1 MQDKTIQ
8 ETQSAFIQTI
18 CNMVSSHPYFCQ
30 KPHHLQHHLDGTT
43 FRILG
48 CYEDGGSIDNVVFAA
63 YFRPRCGEYR
73 ETYTDPGRY
82 SFALLV
88 SAIDEYPEK
97 GGGSFDLTLAL
108 MDRGDNRDIDR
119 VIETFRVCEFHST
132 VLAVIAMFMTLCP
145 ELAVAAKYSLHSRKV
160 PTQWRKALFRAV
172 TRYATQAPFRKW
184 HPEHIPPGSVVEL
197 GGGVSR
203 AGQHVT
209 VQSVVTI
216 EPNSYVLQT
225 DEYSRIGSNPYRL
238 CFNLGYVA
246 RVVTRGTGEVARPTT
261 ARSLL
266 HDLRGSG
273 PTHATLIPCQ
283 REAER
288 VLFSDVERQGT
299 QWAVPGNAHAFVLK
313 YVLTYLPAH
322 RISHNLEYQL
332 DTYRLLNEVSTHAR
346 CQSCPDGNPFGRVTW
361 ITRIDVKK
369 FRKAVKRIH
378 CYLRPLAQ
386 AVADAELYS
395 EDLD

>member
-1 MQDKTIQ
+1 
-8 ETQSAFIQTI
+8 
-18 CNMVSSHPYFCQ
+18 V
-30 KPHHLQHHLDGTT
+30 
-43 FRILG
+43 
-48 CYEDGGSIDNVVFAA
+48 
-63 YFRPRCGEYR
+63 
-73 ETYTDPGRY
+73 
-82 SFALLV
+82 LV
-88 SAIDEYPEK
+88 RAIDCLQTGEDR
-97 GGGSFDLTLAL
+97 GSFDLTLAL
-108 MDRGDNRDIDR
+108 LDSGNHRDIDR
-119 VIETFRVCEFHST
+119 VIETFRVCEFNST
-132 VLAVIAMFMTLCP
+132 SLAVIAMFMTLCP
-145 ELAVAAKYSLHSRKV
+145 ELKAAAKYSLHSRKM

-172 TRYATQAPFRKW
+172 TRYADKAPLRKW

-197 GGGVSR
+197 GGGVSK
-203 AGQHVT
+203 AGQQVT

-216 EPNSYVLQT
+216 EPNSYMLQT
-225 DEYSRIGSNPYRL
+225 DEYSRIGSYPYRL
-238 CFNLGYVA
+238 CFNLGHVE
-246 RVVTRGTGEVARPTT
+246 RIVTRGNGEVARPTA

-266 HDLRGSG
+266 HDLRESG
-273 PTHATLIPCQ
+273 PTHATLISCQ

-288 VLFSDVERQGT
+288 VLFSDVERQGK

-313 YVLTYLPAH
+313 YVLVYLPAH

-332 DTYRLLNEVSTHAR
+332 DTYRLLNEVSTTHEC
-346 CQSCPDGNPFGRVTW
+346 CQPCPDGNPFGRVTW